1 MSGGFYDLK
10 QKASLLLISSLW
22 MIRKRTG
29 WVLQKQVKQQK
40 PQGGGRLLIPQLLLC
55 FQANSRWRLV
65 IVISNY
71 TSMGLAAVF
80 LGLTHAHSHT
90 KTHPD
95 ILITPRSFVPNK
107 NREESKSFREAA
119 QSHRFLQIFGSQVS
133 NIKMMARI
141 ISENKPLG
149 SSRSAQSC
157 FFGFKLI

>member
-1 MSGGFYDLK
+1 MNWGFYDLK
-10 QKASLLLISSLW
+10 QKTSLLLISSLW
-22 MIRKRTG
+22 MIRKRMG
-29 WVLQKQVKQQK
+29 WVLQEQVKQQK

-55 FQANSRWRLV
+55 FQANSKWQLV

-80 LGLTHAHSHT
+80 LALTHAHSHT

-119 QSHRFLQIFGSQVS
+119 QLHRFLQIFWSQVS
-133 NIKMMARI
+133 NIKMMVII
-141 ISENKPLG
+141 ISENKSSG

-157 FFGFKLI
+157 FCGFKLL